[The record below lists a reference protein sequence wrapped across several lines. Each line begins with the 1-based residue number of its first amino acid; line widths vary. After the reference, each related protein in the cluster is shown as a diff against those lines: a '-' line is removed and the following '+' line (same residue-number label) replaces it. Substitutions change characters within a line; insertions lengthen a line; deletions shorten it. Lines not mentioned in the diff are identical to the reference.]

1 MKKKRYIALSAAI
14 IACLIGSGIA
24 FKPVAESYVT
34 PVVQAQLNKTING
47 RMAYDSM
54 EVTWNGKVAH

>member
-14 IACLIGSGIA
+14 IACIIGSGIA

-47 RMAYDSM
+47 HMAYDSM
-54 EVTWNGKVAH
+54 EVT